1 MAKIQSAKILQKQ
14 LQKFNCGGVQKN
26 LDLIKLIG
34 MKKIIAFC
42 AVAFS
47 TLVILPSCSKSSSDS
62 FGQKSRMT
70 PDRILEAKVAPGQ
83 TQTLTIDNIGELSI
97 ARQASHFRIS
107 QTGVNPKNS
116 SLIYQYSPAE
126 GFSGSDEVLLALK
139 TPTGHNT
146 GSSCGSGDSGSK
158 PGTLTSYIAVKITV
172 TPN

>member
-1 MAKIQSAKILQKQ
+1 
-14 LQKFNCGGVQKN
+14 
-26 LDLIKLIG
+26 

-62 FGQKSRMT
+62 FDQNGRLS

-83 TQTLTIDNIGELSI
+83 TQTLTIDNFGELSI

-107 QTGVNPKNS
+107 QTGIKNS
-116 SLIYQYSPAE
+116 SLIYQYSPAD

-139 TPTGHNT
+139 TPTGHDT
-146 GSSCGSGDSGSK
+146 SSSCGSGDSGSK